1 MIVKSL
7 LSSVS
12 ASSLCIRGGREEKS
26 TEDSKCFIVF
36 KHICESGW
44 TEPVQ

>member
-7 LSSVS
+7 FSSVS
-12 ASSLCIRGGREEKS
+12 SSSLRIRGGREEKS
-26 TEDSKCFIVF
+26 TDGSKCFIVF

>member
-7 LSSVS
+7 LSFVS
-12 ASSLCIRGGREEKS
+12 SSSLFIRGGREEKS
-26 TEDSKCFIVF
+26 TDDSKCFIVF

>member
-7 LSSVS
+7 FSSVS
-12 ASSLCIRGGREEKS
+12 SSSLCIRGGREEKS
-26 TEDSKCFIVF
+26 TDDSKCFIIF